1 MSLTI
6 LYVEDSRLIV
16 SLVRDLL
23 TREGSRVEVCADGN
37 AALNRL
43 AGAVRYDLLLLDN
56 GLPHVSGMEL
66 VRYARRLPRYQQT
79 PIIMLSAGEHE
90 EEAKSAGVD
99 LFLRKPDGIE
109 TLVESVKRLLKLHP
123 PASPNT

>member
-6 LYVEDSRLIV
+6 LYVEDSRLIA

-23 TREGSRVEVCADGN
+23 TREGWRVEVCTDGN

-43 AGAVRYDLLLLDN
+43 AGAVRYDLLLFDN
-56 GLPHVSGMEL
+56 GLPGASGMEL
-66 VRYARRLPRYQQT
+66 VRYARKLPRYKQT
-79 PIIMLSAGEHE
+79 PIIMLSASDIED
-90 EEAKSAGVD
+90 EARGAGVN

-109 TLVESVKRLLKLHP
+109 MLVDAVRRLIE
-123 PASPNT
+123 

>member
-6 LYVEDSRLIV
+6 LHVEDSKLIAQ
-16 SLVRDLL
+16 LVRDLL
-23 TREGSRVEVCADGN
+23 TSEGWRVEVCIDGN

-43 AGAVRYDLLLLDN
+43 AGGASYDLLLLDN

-79 PIIMLSAGEHE
+79 PIIMLSAGAHE
-90 EEAKSAGVD
+90 EEAKRAGVD
-99 LFLRKPDGIE
+99 LFLRKPDEIE
-109 TLVESVKRLLKLHP
+109 GLVDAIRRL
-123 PASPNT
+123 TEE